1 MRCALNP
8 YDLTLIM
15 KKEAAIPRKNDR
27 LPQRLLCLIL
37 SIVFRSSQPPR
48 YILSGIALPSEQ

>member
-8 YDLTLIM
+8 CDLTLIM

-27 LPQRLLCLIL
+27 LLQRLLCLNL
-37 SIVFRSSQPPR
+37 LFYVFEF
-48 YILSGIALPSEQ
+48 IEEFLH